1 MWINMDLL
9 IYYYVWLRDVTWIS
23 MDLLVW
29 MIVRCFVHL
38 VSLLF
43 LILPSLSLC
52 IKIIQWSNGQ
62 FCWGF
67 GTRCWKFIQIT
78 GHIQI
83 PQVSL
88 SIVQIPSSKL
98 HFFDSMF
105 VSRCTHQKPNHC
117 HLQQKTVSTVSTGS
131 EMTRND
137 SLLSGYI
144 LDFISAPGHIKG
156 IVRW

>member
-1 MWINMDLL
+1 MSSQFMWINMDLL

-67 GTRCWKFIQIT
+67 GTRRWKFIQIT

-131 EMTRND
+131 EMTRN
-137 SLLSGYI
+137 I
-144 LDFISAPGHIKG
+144 LFCQATS
-156 IVRW
+156 